1 MKLQPF
7 QTLKHYDKKNFPK
20 DILAGIIIMAVSI
33 PISMGYAQI
42 AGLPAVYGLY
52 GSVFPIILFGLF
64 STSPQFIFGVDAAPA
79 ALVGSAI
86 VGLGIEGGMKEAMA
100 AVPVL
105 TFFVALWLLAFY
117 FMNAGKLV
125 NYISA
130 PVMGG
135 FITGICTTIILMQ
148 APKLMGSA
156 AGTGELFE
164 LSEHI
169 WEALHHI
176 NAAALVMGIVA
187 LAILVVSKRLVPKF
201 PMAVVLMV
209 TGALFTYF

>member
-1 MKLQPF
+1 
-7 QTLKHYDKKNFPK
+7 
-20 DILAGIIIMAVSI
+20 
-33 PISMGYAQI
+33 
-42 AGLPAVYGLY
+42 
-52 GSVFPIILFGLF
+52 
-64 STSPQFIFGVDAAPA
+64 
-79 ALVGSAI
+79 
-86 VGLGIEGGMKEAMA
+86 
-100 AVPVL
+100 
-105 TFFVALWLLAFY
+105 
-117 FMNAGKLV
+117 MNAGKLV

-148 APKLMGSA
+148 VSKLMGSA

-209 TGALFTYF
+209 TGALLHIWTGKGVGVPTLSAVEPACRGGIYRISRQFFQFKRPQR

>member
-1 MKLQPF
+1 
-7 QTLKHYDKKNFPK
+7 
-20 DILAGIIIMAVSI
+20 
-33 PISMGYAQI
+33 
-42 AGLPAVYGLY
+42 
-52 GSVFPIILFGLF
+52 
-64 STSPQFIFGVDAAPA
+64 
-79 ALVGSAI
+79 
-86 VGLGIEGGMKEAMA
+86 
-100 AVPVL
+100 
-105 TFFVALWLLAFY
+105 
-117 FMNAGKLV
+117 MNAGKLV

-148 APKLMGSA
+148 VPKLMGSA

-209 TGALFTYF
+209 TGALFTYFGPVKEWGVPTLSAVEPGMRGGIYRISRQFFQFKRPQR

>member
-1 MKLQPF
+1 MPVI
-7 QTLKHYDKKNFPK
+7 TLVT
-20 DILAGIIIMAVSI
+20 AG
-33 PISMGYAQI
+33 
-42 AGLPAVYGLY
+42 
-52 GSVFPIILFGLF
+52 
-64 STSPQFIFGVDAAPA
+64 
-79 ALVGSAI
+79 
-86 VGLGIEGGMKEAMA
+86 
-100 AVPVL
+100 
-105 TFFVALWLLAFY
+105 WLLLFY
-117 FMNAGKLV
+117 IVRAGKLV
-125 NYISA
+125 SYIST

-187 LAILVVSKRLVPKF
+187 LAIWL
-201 PMAVVLMV
+201 
-209 TGALFTYF
+209 